1 MENLFQSYKTHL
13 AQTTNF
19 APVQLEIE
27 KAEGIYLH
35 DKEGKKYIDLISGV
49 AVNNLGHR
57 HPKIMDAIQKQL
69 DKYLHIM
76 VYGEFVQEETVK
88 LAEKL
93 ASLLPTS
100 LSSSFFVNSG
110 SEAIEGAIKLAKL
123 HSNRYEIIS
132 FKGSYHGS
140 TQATLSL
147 LGDEKFKNPF
157 RPLAPLQKQLEFNN
171 FEQIKEITSQT
182 ACVIIEPIQTAS
194 GMIMPKDNFLQSVRE
209 QCNKTGVLLIFDE
222 IQTALGRTG
231 KLFALDYFHVV
242 PDILCLAKSL
252 GGGLPIGA
260 FISSPEIMNSLNNGH
275 PLMGHATTFG
285 GHPMVCATALAT
297 LEVLS
302 SENYLKEIES
312 KSLLFRKLLV
322 HSKIKEIR
330 GTGFLLA
337 VDLGNA
343 EITQKFVE
351 NVIPNGLITYWFLFD
366 NTSFSIIPPLTITEE
381 EIEESCAII
390 LKTLDEI

>member
-110 SEAIEGAIKLAKL
+110 SEAIEGAIKLARRATERK
-123 HSNRYEIIS
+123 EIIYA
-132 FKGSYHGS
+132 K
-140 TQATLSL
+140 
-147 LGDEKFKNPF
+147 
-157 RPLAPLQKQLEFNN
+157 
-171 FEQIKEITSQT
+171 
-182 ACVIIEPIQTAS
+182 
-194 GMIMPKDNFLQSVRE
+194 
-209 QCNKTGVLLIFDE
+209 KT
-222 IQTALGRTG
+222 
-231 KLFALDYFHVV
+231 KPLDY
-242 PDILCLAKSL
+242 AK
-252 GGGLPIGA
+252 
-260 FISSPEIMNSLNNGH
+260 NN
-275 PLMGHATTFG
+275 
-285 GHPMVCATALAT
+285 
-297 LEVLS
+297 
-302 SENYLKEIES
+302 
-312 KSLLFRKLLV
+312 
-322 HSKIKEIR
+322 
-330 GTGFLLA
+330 
-337 VDLGNA
+337 
-343 EITQKFVE
+343 
-351 NVIPNGLITYWFLFD
+351 
-366 NTSFSIIPPLTITEE
+366 
-381 EIEESCAII
+381 
-390 LKTLDEI
+390 